1 MSDKQQDKRLQQ
13 QCWRQQSALPIAG
26 ADFAG
31 DDEDE
36 DDDMLL
42 EVTIRPL
49 PSSTSMAKTL
59 PVRRLKVTWTPSWA
73 ANRKSSAWHRF

>member
-36 DDDMLL
+36 DDDML
-42 EVTIRPL
+42 PGGGDQGD
-49 PSSTSMAKTL
+49 SSGDQGSYRETRQ
-59 PVRRLKVTWTPSWA
+59 RRITP
-73 ANRKSSAWHRF
+73 